1 MRQQLMVPVEVFPQE
16 DSPGYLA
23 VCPTIPGC
31 HAEGATVGEALDCV
45 MDVAR
50 TLLEI
55 MEEDGMP
62 WLMRPPLGSTLP
74 MVGHVTVPLA

>member
-1 MRQQLMVPVEVFPQE
+1 MPHQLMVPVEIFPQE
-16 DSPGYLA
+16 ESPGYLA

-50 TLLEI
+50 ILLET
-55 MEEDGMP
+55 MAEDGVP
-62 WLMRPPLGSTLP
+62 WPMRLPPGSTLP
-74 MVGHVTVPLA
+74 MVGHVTVPIA